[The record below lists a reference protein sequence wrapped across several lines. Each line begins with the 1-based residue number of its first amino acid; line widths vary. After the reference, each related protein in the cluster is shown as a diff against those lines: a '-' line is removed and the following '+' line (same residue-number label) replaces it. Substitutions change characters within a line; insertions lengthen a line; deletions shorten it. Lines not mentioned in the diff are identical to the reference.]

1 MREYKSTDGKDKRYS
16 ANFRYKG
23 LEYFLI
29 GTMRKEEF
37 EIILEKLYFMA

>member
-16 ANFRYKG
+16 ANFRYNG

-29 GTMRKEEF
+29 GTMKKEEF